1 MSIMNFFFL
10 ILRLF
15 IFAAKI
21 NFWEWLG
28 SWWETGT
35 ILCSNE
41 SWKMIWW
48 SVWRIFLFG
57 SMNPDPLREI
67 RPKTVPSIIGQKTIN
82 STGWRL
88 LILLVSHFKRVGVN
102 CSNCNCS
109 TRNCSTLFAGKQL
122 LDTNFINCSNPVNP
136 G

>member
-1 MSIMNFFFL
+1 MNFFFL

-57 SMNPDPLREI
+57 SMNPDPLTEI

-88 LILLVSHFKRVGVN
+88 LILLVSHFKISH
-102 CSNCNCS
+102 SNISICKYNIWASVHCNLKDLKLC
-109 TRNCSTLFAGKQL
+109 TKPFVVWRRKKVLA
-122 LDTNFINCSNPVNP
+122 
-136 G
+136 